1 MPGQRRSRGGPA
13 SRPPRSCSA
22 PVASA
27 SAPANGAA
35 CTPAAQITVAAS
47 MRWRRAALLVGDA
60 GGVDRGGARALAH
73 VDAERRQLA
82 RRPCADSFGLKAVST
97 RSPASSRTTRVSLGS
112 KRVNWCRRWCR
123 ASTASCPATSTP
135 VGPPPITTIV
145 RKRCA
150 PSSSVRP
157 LGLLEGRQD
166 LIAQRDRVRER
177 LERERRLLPLVV
189 PEVGGVRAAGDD
201 QAVVAELLAAVQ
213 RQLAPLGVDLGHLGH
228 RHARV
233 GLLAQH
239 PADRGR
245 AVAHRQHARRRA
257 GRAAAGTGGGSCGRR
272 A

>member
-1 MPGQRRSRGGPA
+1 MAGQRAVREDLQPAAAVVRGAGGLGERAGERRRVHAGRPDHRAPPRCAAACRPARRRRRRRRSRWRARPRARRRRATPA
-13 SRPPRSCSA
+13 R
-22 PVASA
+22 
-27 SAPANGAA
+27 APAF
-35 CTPAAQITVAAS
+35 
-47 MRWRRAALLVGDA
+47 
-60 GGVDRGGARALAH
+60 
-73 VDAERRQLA
+73 
-82 RRPCADSFGLKAVST
+82 ADSFGLKAVST

-112 KRVNWCRRWCR
+112 KRVNWCRRWWR
-123 ASTASCPATSTP
+123 ASTASWPATSTP

-145 RKRCA
+145 RKRRR
-150 PSSSVRP
+150 VGVVRRP

-228 RHARV
+228 RPRARWT
-233 GLLAQH
+233 AC
-239 PADRGR
+239 AASRGSAPR
-245 AVAHRQHARRRA
+245 SRPSTACPRRA